1 MLVSEADAARTAL
14 GERIG
19 YDFQD
24 PALLRQA
31 MAHRSWCAEQVGFEP
46 SNERLE
52 FLGDAILGFAIAD
65 IVYRRHADLSEGRL
79 TELRKSVVNAAAL
92 ADIARSVRLG
102 DSILLGKGERAAGGA
117 DKPSLL
123 SDALEAT
130 LGAVYIDGGV
140 PAVAA
145 LISRLFSA
153 RLDLAAERL
162 GAADFK
168 TTLQELT
175 ARHGDTAP
183 VYRSES
189 TGPDHAKQFT
199 AQVWVGGVLLGVGTG
214 RTKKA
219 AEQDAAEAACA
230 ALDGGADGYTGA

>member
-1 MLVSEADAARTAL
+1 MLVTETDAARTAL

-19 YDFQD
+19 YEFHE

-31 MAHRSWCAEQVGFEP
+31 MAHRSWCAEQAAFEP

-52 FLGDAILGFAIAD
+52 FLGDAVLGFAIAD
-65 IVYRRHADLSEGRL
+65 IVYREHGDLSEGRL

-92 ADIARSVRLG
+92 ADVARSVGLG
-102 DSILLGKGERAAGGA
+102 ETLLLGKGERAAGGA

-130 LGAVYIDGGV
+130 LGAVYLDGGV
-140 PAVAA
+140 PAVTA
-145 LISRLFSA
+145 LIARLFGG
-153 RLDLAAERL
+153 RLAIAAERL

-175 ARHGDTAP
+175 ARHGDPVP

-199 AQVWVGGVLLGVGTG
+199 AEVRVGGVLLGTGAG

-219 AEQDAAEAACA
+219 AEQAAAEAACV